1 MPLCGLES
9 EVWVRVR
16 VRVEEDSVGC
26 GRGTT
31 CVLMREGGME
41 EE

>member
-1 MPLCGLES
+1 MRMPLCGLES
-9 EVWVRVR
+9 EVWVRVT
-16 VRVEEDSVGC
+16 VEEDSVGC